1 MQHVVKKNQSIA
13 GGSFNLIYGIPSN
26 HNLKR
31 VCDMIP
37 QIGIH
42 DRMFEKVSPP

>member
-1 MQHVVKKNQSIA
+1 MQHGVKKHQSIA
-13 GGSFNLIYGIPSN
+13 GGSFNSIYGIPSN

-37 QIGIH
+37 QIGKY
-42 DRMFEKVSPP
+42 DKMFEKVSPP